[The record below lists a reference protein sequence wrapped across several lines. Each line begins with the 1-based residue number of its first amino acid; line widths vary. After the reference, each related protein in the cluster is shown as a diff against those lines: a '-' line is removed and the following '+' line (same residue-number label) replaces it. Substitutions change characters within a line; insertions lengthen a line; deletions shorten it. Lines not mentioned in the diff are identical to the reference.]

1 MSYMDILSRMEVS
14 SLEDILT
21 APNLN
26 NCFQAEDEDKGNGSS
41 AQSNNAFTLQGC
53 ADENEN
59 EPVPTPV
66 IETEEE
72 SKRRLGK

>member
-1 MSYMDILSRMEVS
+1 MEVS

-41 AQSNNAFTLQGC
+41 TQTNNAFTLQGC
-53 ADENEN
+53 TDENEN
-59 EPVPTPV
+59 EVF
-66 IETEEE
+66 EEHPNL
-72 SKRRLGK
+72 STVTHFNK

>member
-1 MSYMDILSRMEVS
+1 MEVS

-41 AQSNNAFTLQGC
+41 AQFNNAFTLQGC

-59 EPVPTPV
+59 EVFQEHPNLSTVTHFD
-66 IETEEE
+66 TQAC
-72 SKRRLGK
+72 

>member
-1 MSYMDILSRMEVS
+1 MEVS

-59 EPVPTPV
+59 EVVQEHPNLATVTHFD
-66 IETEEE
+66 TQAC
-72 SKRRLGK
+72 

>member
-1 MSYMDILSRMEVS
+1 MEVS

-41 AQSNNAFTLQGC
+41 AQSNDAFTLQGC

-59 EPVPTPV
+59 EVFQEYPNLSTVTHFD
-66 IETEEE
+66 TQAC
-72 SKRRLGK
+72 